1 MSALPRLEDE
11 WALRRLVL
19 LYAHAVDRN
28 QPDLL
33 VSLFTEGAVVEG
45 PNFQIAGR
53 QQIRAVPGKLAL
65 KYRGTMHCVFNHT
78 TDIAGDTAQGE
89 TYCIAYHGIESG
101 DGQSMTLNLAIRYQD
116 RYMRLGREWRFAH
129 RQLVVQWR
137 STTKVE
143 SLPRPEEFD
152 RRIGQYLTPPRHEI

>member
-1 MSALPRLEDE
+1 MSVSLRLEDE

-19 LYAHAVDRN
+19 LYAHAVDCN
-28 QPDLL
+28 LPDLL
-33 VSLFTEGAVVEG
+33 VSIFTEDAVAEG
-45 PNFQIAGR
+45 PNFQIAGH

-65 KYRGTMHCVFNHT
+65 KHRGTMHCVFNHT

-89 TYCIAYHGIESG
+89 TYCIACHGIESG

-116 RYMRLGREWRFAH
+116 WYMRQGRDWRFAH

-137 STTKVE
+137 STTK
-143 SLPRPEEFD
+143 LDPAAP
-152 RRIGQYLTPPRHEI
+152 

>member
-1 MSALPRLEDE
+1 MSVSPQLEDE
-11 WALRRLVL
+11 RALRRLVL
-19 LYAHAVDRN
+19 LYAQAVDRN

-33 VSLFTEGAVVEG
+33 VSLFTEDAVVKG
-45 PNFQIAGR
+45 PNFQIAGHK
-53 QQIRAVPGKLAL
+53 QIRAVPGKLAL

-116 RYMRLGREWRFAH
+116 RYIRQSHDWRFAH

-137 STTKVE
+137 TATKVE
-143 SLPRPEEFD
+143 SLPRPEVF
-152 RRIGQYLTPPRHEI
+152 RKA